1 MQAFLRFILVLNMTI
16 STVLRAAL
24 LVALVITGT
33 ASCRW
38 DKPENALLRSLIEE
52 QIDEAAGTGSCTTS
66 AGGVLTTIAKAI
78 STKEWTHCNMDLG
91 ILDTTGTSWDLRFRR
106 YQVGTNSGASGSANG
121 GACSTGLTD
130 LNAVTS
136 LGQFSSATAG
146 ECPNF
151 VADTMQTSQDG
162 ESSSSTFPGSS
173 VMIDWYSYNG
183 TTHVLE
189 SKDIVYL
196 IRQQNGTDIIA
207 IQFTDY
213 YSDAGTS
220 GYPTFRWKRL

>member
-1 MQAFLRFILVLNMTI
+1 MQAFLRFILVLNMTANPF
-16 STVLRAAL
+16 LRAAL
-24 LVALVITGT
+24 LIALVAGGT

-38 DKPENALLRSLIEE
+38 DKPENTLLKSLIEE
-52 QIDEAAGTGSCTTS
+52 QIDKAAGTGSCTTS
-66 AGGVLTTIAKAI
+66 AGGVFTTIVKAI
-78 STKEWTHCNMDLG
+78 SQKEWTHCNMDLG
-91 ILDTTGTSWDLRFRR
+91 ITTTATGFWDLRFRR
-106 YQVGTNSGASGSANG
+106 YQVGTNSGASGSGNG

-136 LGQFSSATAG
+136 LGQFTSPTAG
-146 ECPNF
+146 VCPNF
-151 VADTMQTSQDG
+151 VADTIQTSQDG
-162 ESSSSTFPGSS
+162 GSSSSTFPGSP
-173 VMIDWYSYNG
+173 VMLEWYSYNV
-183 TTHVLE
+183 TTHVLR
-189 SKDIVYL
+189 SKGIVYL

>member
-1 MQAFLRFILVLNMTI
+1 MQAFLRFILVLIRTSI
-16 STVLRAAL
+16 LPLRPAL
-24 LVALVITGT
+24 LLALVAGGT

-38 DKPENALLRSLIEE
+38 DKPENTLLESLV
-52 QIDEAAGTGSCTTS
+52 EAQLDDATGTESCTTS
-66 AGGVLTTIAKAI
+66 AGGVLTTIAKAT

-91 ILDTTGTSWDLRFRR
+91 ITTTATGNWDLRFRR
-106 YQVGTNSGASGSANG
+106 YQVGTNSGASGSGNG
-121 GACSTGLTD
+121 GACRTGFTD

-136 LGQFSSATAG
+136 LGQFSSPTAG

-151 VADTMQTSQDG
+151 AADTIQTSQDG

-173 VMIDWYSYNG
+173 VMFDWYSYNG
-183 TTHVLE
+183 SSHVLE
-189 SKDIVYL
+189 SKGIVYL